1 VLEILVNLGGGF
13 VNALAPLNF
22 AMILLG
28 LTIGIVAGALPGIT
42 MLNSIVLVLPFTYLM
57 GIVPAL
63 LLMIGVYCGGVFG
76 GSITG
81 ILFNIPG
88 DPMNVPTTWEGYRL
102 SRQGKTQY
110 ALGLAIMSSAFGGL
124 VSALFLAFFAP
135 PFAKFALGF
144 STVEFFAVVV
154 FGLASVSV
162 LGQSSMPAALIS
174 LFAGVFLGTVGT
186 EAQYGVERFT
196 FDVPFL
202 KTGVDFVTVLI
213 GLFAIGE
220 VLEQIVTAGASSP
233 PPPASV
239 RAVPRLP
246 LLDLWPL
253 RWPLV
258 RGTAVGIAIGG
269 LAGAGATVSSFV
281 SYGLEKQFSR
291 RPELFGRGH
300 AGGLVASESSVNGS
314 TGGAM
319 IHLLTLGIPGSAAT
333 AVMMGAF
340 LIHGIQP
347 GPLLFTRQ
355 PEQVYT
361 IFAGMILA
369 NVVMIALGFAA
380 ALSFA
385 LLMRVPAPIL
395 NTFIVV
401 FCFLGAF
408 ALRNDLAD
416 VWLTMLFGVLGFFMR
431 RYDLPIPPLVM
442 GIILGPMAE
451 QYFLTSMVSHANDL
465 TVFVTRPV
473 SAVVLAC
480 SLLMVVW
487 PLLRTWRLRR
497 RTATSRG
504 DERR

>member
-1 VLEILVNLGGGF
+1 MGEIFGGLGLGF
-13 VNALAPLNF
+13 LNAFQPLNF
-22 AMILLG
+22 LMIVTG
-28 LTIGIVAGALPGIT
+28 LVIGIVAGALPGIT
-42 MLNSIVLVLPFTYLM
+42 MLNAIVLVLPFTYLM

-88 DPMNVPTTWEGYRL
+88 DPMNVPTTWEGYQL
-102 SRQGKTQY
+102 NRQGKTQY

-124 VSALFLAFFAP
+124 VSALFLAFLAP
-135 PFAKFALGF
+135 PFAKIALGF

-162 LGQSSMPAALIS
+162 LGQHSMAAAFVS
-174 LFAGVFLGTVGT
+174 LFAGMVLGAVGT
-186 EAQYGVERFT
+186 EAQYGVERFV

-202 KTGVDFVTVLI
+202 KTGIDFVTVLI

-220 VLEQIVTAGASSP
+220 VLDQIVGTAE
-233 PPPASV
+233 PAAENPDA

-246 LLDLWPL
+246 LLELWPL
-253 RWPLV
+253 RWPLI
-258 RGTAVGIAIGG
+258 RGTAVGIAVGG

-281 SYGLEKQFSR
+281 SYGLEKQISKE
-291 RPELFGRGH
+291 PEMFGKGH

-347 GPLLFTRQ
+347 GPLLFTKQ

-369 NVVMIALGFAA
+369 NLLMIALGFLA

-385 LLMRVPAPIL
+385 TLMKVPAPIL

-401 FCFLGAF
+401 FCFIGAF
-408 ALRNDLAD
+408 ALRNDMAD
-416 VWLTMLFGVLGFFMR
+416 VWLTMLFGVAGFFMR
-431 RYDLPIPPLVM
+431 RWDLPIPPLVM
-442 GIILGPMAE
+442 GVILGPMAE
-451 QYFLTSMVSHANDL
+451 QYFLTSMVANQNDL
-465 TVFVTRPV
+465 TIFVTRPV
-473 SAVVLAC
+473 SATILAIAVAM
-480 SLLMVVW
+480 LVW
-487 PLLRTWRLRR
+487 PVLKRMRARR
-497 RTATSRG
+497 NA
-504 DERR
+504 

>member
-1 VLEILVNLGGGF
+1 VIESFLGLGTGFQYALQPLNLG
-13 VNALAPLNF
+13 
-22 AMILLG
+22 MIALG
-28 LTIGIVAGALPGIT
+28 LVIGILAGALPGIT

-102 SRQGKTQY
+102 NRKGRTEY
-110 ALGLAIMSSAFGGL
+110 ALGLAIMSSAVGGL

-162 LGQSSMPAALIS
+162 LGQHSMAAAFVS
-174 LFAGVFLGTVGT
+174 LFAGMFLGTIGT
-186 EAQYGVERFT
+186 ETQYGVERFV
-196 FDVPFL
+196 FEVPFL
-202 KTGVDFVTVLI
+202 RTGVDFVTVLI

-220 VLEQIVTAGASSP
+220 VLDQLVGTAEPPVENKGA
-233 PPPASV
+233 

-253 RWPLV
+253 RWPLA
-258 RGTAVGIAIGG
+258 RGTAVGIAVGG

-281 SYGLEKQFSR
+281 SYGLEKQVSKH
-291 RPELFGRGH
+291 PELFGTGH
-300 AGGLVASESSVNGS
+300 APGLVASEALVNGS

-347 GPLLFTRQ
+347 GPLLFTKQ

-361 IFAGMILA
+361 IVAGMILDGRIRERGVRA
-369 NVVMIALGFAA
+369 PEECVPVRPFFAALGEDFR
-380 ALSFA
+380 LS
-385 LLMRVPAPIL
+385 
-395 NTFIVV
+395 
-401 FCFLGAF
+401 
-408 ALRNDLAD
+408 
-416 VWLTMLFGVLGFFMR
+416 
-431 RYDLPIPPLVM
+431 
-442 GIILGPMAE
+442 
-451 QYFLTSMVSHANDL
+451 
-465 TVFVTRPV
+465 
-473 SAVVLAC
+473 
-480 SLLMVVW
+480 
-487 PLLRTWRLRR
+487 
-497 RTATSRG
+497 
-504 DERR
+504 

>member
-1 VLEILVNLGGGF
+1 MAEILGGLGVGF
-13 VNALAPLNF
+13 LNTFQPLNF
-22 AMILLG
+22 LMIVLG
-28 LTIGIVAGALPGIT
+28 LGIGIVAGALPGIT
-42 MLNSIVLVLPFTYLM
+42 MLNAIVLVLPFTYLI

-88 DPMNVPTTWEGYRL
+88 DPMNVPTTWEGYKL
-102 SRQGKTQY
+102 NRQGRTQY

-124 VSALFLAFFAP
+124 VSALVLAFLAP
-135 PFAKFALGF
+135 PFARFALTF

-162 LGQSSMPAALIS
+162 LGQHSMAAALVS
-174 LFAGVFLGTVGT
+174 LFTGMFLGTVGT
-186 EAQYGVERFT
+186 EAQYGVERFV
-196 FDVPFL
+196 FGVPFL
-202 KTGVDFVTVLI
+202 KTGIDFVTVLI

-220 VLEQIVTAGASSP
+220 VLDQLVGAA
-233 PPPASV
+233 PAAETPRT

-253 RWPLV
+253 RWPLA
-258 RGTAVGIAIGG
+258 RGTAVGIVVGG

-281 SYGLEKQFSR
+281 SYGFEKQISKQ
-291 RPELFGRGH
+291 PELFGTGH

-347 GPLLFTRQ
+347 GPLLFTKQ

-361 IFAGMILA
+361 IVAGMILV
-369 NVVMIALGFAA
+369 NLLMIVLGFLA
-380 ALSFA
+380 ALCFA
-385 LLMRVPAPIL
+385 TLMRVPASIL

-408 ALRNDLAD
+408 ALRNDMAD
-416 VWLTMLFGVLGFFMR
+416 VWLTMLFGVAGFFMR
-431 RYDLPIPPLVM
+431 RWDLPIPPLVM

-451 QYFLTSMVSHANDL
+451 GYFLTSMVANGNDL
-465 TVFVTRPV
+465 SVFVTRPV
-473 SAVVLAC
+473 SAVVLA
-480 SLLMVVW
+480 LAAVMLVW
-487 PLLRTWRLRR
+487 PVVKGS
-497 RTATSRG
+497 ARG
-504 DERR
+504 